1 VNPPATDNHMN
12 AMEQEVQLAK
22 QQCSDLKQ
30 YRLQLYEETEQIEKI
45 SIKNIR
51 EKLLKIKLQ
60 HQLLHQQVKEQKLIN
75 KKLLEQIKEIDNKK
89 KTKKNILK
97 MFSSDFQNDKKK
109 KQQFTS
115 SAATPPS
122 GAAAGGPV
130 LPPSPSAVGPAVT
143 FNSSAM
149 GGEGSAG
156 VSAGVLAIGGM
167 LGETLNRN
175 RKKNL
180 LKPSEQQQ
188 YHLHQGESEGY
199 HHHDHRTQ
207 ETSNSNQKNSPE
219 KPLSKVPK
227 TLPSSSLLF
236 PPYSHGLQT
245 PSLSQFQLL
254 ARTISSRVAED
265 PKSEEVSSLSL
276 PIFLLP
282 HLTSLLQCHLS

>member
-115 SAATPPS
+115 SVATPPAAAAAA
-122 GAAAGGPV
+122 AAAGGGGGGPA

-227 TLPSSSLLF
+227 TFLSLP
-236 PPYSHGLQT
+236 HGLQT
-245 PSLSQFQLL
+245 PSFSVPTPCSNNFL
-254 ARTISSRVAED
+254 SSR
-265 PKSEEVSSLSL
+265 
-276 PIFLLP
+276 
-282 HLTSLLQCHLS
+282 